1 MDILKQVIAQKRKQV
16 EDIVID
22 NNGSKVIR
30 TADLFKK
37 EKEYYLNRQ
46 KELDKKYQAD
56 KQSCNGSKFSD
67 ELVTPETNMEVA
79 RAEVIKRLRSRGAP
93 ILLFGETEKEALLRL
108 RKIELEQPELKEG
121 WKNDFQTA
129 LNDVDNELVDE
140 VVKGNKNEA
149 GKHDVLTPE
158 ADATWDQITQRA
170 PLLGEGENPNRD
182 CDIIREFLVYLLKRW
197 GRELNARE
205 EAVKRSPQGKLE
217 AGTHKQTME
226 CIRPL
231 VTSLEKY
238 TCNSDIRIHLIHIC
252 RLCIIERDYI
262 RANNA
267 YMQMSIG
274 NAPWPVGV
282 TRSGIHQRPGS
293 SKAYVSNIA
302 HVLNDET
309 QRRYIHAVKRLMT
322 KCQYYFPAD
331 PSKCVEFLIMKMDVD
346 GAVDEYIPESYQEF
360 MEKIECLRQAG
371 NVEEA
376 NKTRE
381 EFSNQF
387 PLLPSVWSE
396 WIDFAIETGASQ
408 QEIDSLFERALKD
421 FHSDDICAKYIAW
434 SCGIDLD
441 FAREKLERVVSV
453 IGLRPDAAHIAW
465 ESYLDILEAQYAML
479 ADLDD
484 DDPRKSAA
492 AAQLKNLFNRSLRI
506 PHCRLLQIYERYLE
520 FIGEGNEQAET
531 KTNYEDA
538 SKNYKEIEVFE
549 NNLTTSGD
557 PVSAFAGYIQYEIDG
572 GNPARIQ
579 MIFERAVTQ
588 FPFSADLW
596 LQYAGWADGSLKI
609 SQLIL
614 PIYDRACKLCC
625 DYSPIWQQS
634 LLALERSGAPYENFS
649 ELWENAKAA
658 IQSEDESVSVYRTYI
673 YLTHRYLVK
682 TGSTDFSKV
691 ERLFK
696 EAFKFVKEQF
706 SGRSE
711 STIQFRKCFAY
722 YLYTKSKKP
731 GEARSVWNDILS
743 SGCGNTAA
751 AWLEH
756 VQMERHFG
764 DLVHTRRLLYI
775 AVNSVTDKPFDVF
788 AALVQFER
796 EEGTLEELD
805 KAVEK
810 VNAQAK
816 RISDRQQAKDQ
827 VNSSI
832 EKNKQKATKRPAEV
846 KYEPAPRK
854 KFTNEQGNGNEP
866 VFKKPKDPMPSR
878 APRSTG
884 TSNQQTIK
892 TEISNTD
899 EVNVAAAGS
908 SAIKKLSIQSDEP
921 METQSSTGAETS
933 YGFKYNAG
941 LEKNKVFVRNVD
953 FGCSEEELQEF
964 FSKYGQV
971 KSTRIVKFKSGAPK
985 GVAYVEFD
993 DEQSAK
999 TALLANDEKI
1009 HGRKV
1014 KVFISNPPP
1023 KDDTKKPQ
1031 TFDKKSTTVPRAKL
1045 TMVPRSISKVAVA
1058 NNSQNGQEGTK

>member
-22 NNGSKVIR
+22 NNGSKIIR

-67 ELVTPETNMEVA
+67 DLVSSTDTNLEVA

-158 ADATWDQITQRA
+158 ADATWDQIIRA
-170 PLLGEGENPNRD
+170 PLLGEDENPNRD

-322 KCQYYFPAD
+322 KCQYYFQAD

-346 GAVDEYIPESYQEF
+346 EAVDEYIPEPYQEF
-360 MEKIECLRQAG
+360 IDKIKSLRQTG

-387 PLLPSVWSE
+387 PLLPSVWLE
-396 WIDFAIETGASQ
+396 WIDDEIERGAPQ
-408 QEIDSLFERALKD
+408 QEIDTIFERALND
-421 FHSDDICAKYIAW
+421 FHSDDICAKYIGW
-434 SCGIDLD
+434 SC
-441 FAREKLERVVSV
+441 ERVVSA

-484 DDPRKSAA
+484 DDPKKSAA
-492 AAQLKNLFNRSLRI
+492 ATQLKNLFNRSLRI
-506 PHCRLLQIYERYLE
+506 PHCRLSQIYERYLE
-520 FIGEGNEQAET
+520 FIGDGNEQAET
-531 KTNYEDA
+531 KTNYEGA
-538 SKNYKEIEVFE
+538 SKNYKEIEAFE
-549 NNLTTSGD
+549 NNLTSSGD

-596 LQYAGWADGSLKI
+596 LQYAGWADSSLKI

-614 PIYDRACKLCC
+614 PIYDRACKLCYE
-625 DYSPIWQQS
+625 YSPLWQQS
-634 LLALERSGAPYENFS
+634 LLALERSGAPYENFAD
-649 ELWENAKAA
+649 LWENAKSA
-658 IQSEDESVSVYRTYI
+658 IQSEDEGVSVYRTYI

-682 TGSTDFSKV
+682 TGSTDFS
-691 ERLFK
+691 
-696 EAFKFVKEQF
+696 Q
-706 SGRSE
+706 
-711 STIQFRKCFAY
+711 
-722 YLYTKSKKP
+722 
-731 GEARSVWNDILS
+731 ARSVWNDILS

-756 VQMERHFG
+756 IQMERHFG
-764 DLVHTRRLLYI
+764 DLVHARRLLYI

-810 VNAQAK
+810 VNAQAV
-816 RISDRQQAKDQ
+816 RISSRQQAKEQ
-827 VNSSI
+827 VNSSN
-832 EKNKQKATKRPAEV
+832 EKKYPKERSRDRAVASSSNSKQKANKRPAEV
-846 KYEPAPRK
+846 KNEPVSRK

-878 APRSTG
+878 APRNTG
-884 TSNQQTIK
+884 TNSQQTIK
-892 TEISNTD
+892 TENAD
-899 EVNVAAAGS
+899 EANVAAAGS
-908 SAIKKLSIQSDEP
+908 SAIKKLSIQGDEP
-921 METQSSTGAETS
+921 METQPSTGAETS

-941 LEKNKVFVRNVD
+941 LEKNKVFIRNVD
-953 FGCSEEELQEF
+953 FGCTEEELQEF
-964 FSKYGQV
+964 FSKYGEV
-971 KSTRIVKFKSGAPK
+971 KSTRIVTHKSGAPK

-999 TALLANDEKI
+999 NALLANDAKI
-1009 HGRKV
+1009 HGRKI
-1014 KVFISNPPP
+1014 KVLISNPPS
-1023 KDDTKKPQ
+1023 KDDIKKPQ
-1031 TFDKKSTTVPRAKL
+1031 TFDRKLTTVPRSKL
-1045 TMVPRSISKVAVA
+1045 SMVPRIVERDSLRRWSSNPQNEYGASQAVGRSRRVGYA
-1058 NNSQNGQEGTK
+1058 A